1 MIVCHNERPVSWG
14 STWAAVETNSGVACI
29 NMTVGYSDTTKAY
42 MFIVCLSEFVE
53 GMKGIL
59 QETPIFEGKSHG
71 SRSIFFLQ
79 PIQCTA

>member
-1 MIVCHNERPVSWG
+1 
-14 STWAAVETNSGVACI
+14 
-29 NMTVGYSDTTKAY
+29 MTVGYSDTTKAY